1 MTTVREPRS
10 GGSDAPQVDAVEVP
24 LGPLRDRIDDVP
36 PLAEFFAGRRRLTP
50 EVTQLLTRLLWPGN
64 VRELQGVV
72 SRITKAPGDGHIRL
86 ADVPPELAVN
96 ASRRTLSRFERAEI
110 STLLN
115 ALADC
120 NGNKT
125 EAAKLAGVSRSTFYR
140 KLRAGGIDLEN
151 TAF

>member
-1 MTTVREPRS
+1 M
-10 GGSDAPQVDAVEVP
+10 
-24 LGPLRDRIDDVP
+24 
-36 PLAEFFAGRRRLTP
+36 
-50 EVTQLLTRLLWPGN
+50 
-64 VRELQGVV
+64 
-72 SRITKAPGDGHIRL
+72 
-86 ADVPPELAVN
+86 PPELTVK
-96 ASRRTLSRFERAEI
+96 ASRRPLSRFERAEI

-125 EAAKLAGVSRSTFYR
+125 DAAKLAGVSRSTFYR